1 MPIKIW
7 NTNVKAIYIGNKAVK
22 AVYIG
27 NKKVWPAVD
36 INKLVWS
43 WNAIF
48 EDWSLSLLPNLDSIS
63 YRNKE
68 YMYLWALFDNT
79 YNDRNI
85 IISKLWAPS
94 SCDDWWAT
102 VRYYD
107 RNGVLQKLD
116 EYNRSSSN
124 CRPEYWLVTIAWNW
138 HKNDWTSLLW
148 WIAKRHSILAF
159 LKPNLDYY
167 NIHYYSNWSNSSDES
182 FIRTLWCRDKYIYYS
197 IIDNAPYNDDYMITI
212 AKTDITNWETT
223 VIFSKKGG
231 DYKRYISNNVSVCY
245 YDNNFF
251 RIYNK
256 RRSPAHRNKM
266 FILDVDIN
274 NDSVSISLSDDL
286 NMPISWYYW
295 SKGSTKLLMN
305 FAVIQEWPNKNKLF
319 FNWDV
324 VQTDRRVWRPVWDNI
339 SKRMAY
345 YPIRG
350 LK

>member
-48 EDWSLSLLPNLDSIS
+48 EDWSLSLLPNLDNID
-63 YRNKE
+63 YQRRE
-68 YMYLWALFDNT
+68 GQYLWALFDNT

-85 IISKLWAPS
+85 IVSYLYAPS

-116 EYNRSSSN
+116 EYRRSSAN
-124 CRPEYWLVTIAWNW
+124 CRPEYWLSMQFDW
-138 HKNDWTSLLW
+138 KNIWLGAIW
-148 WIAKRHSILAF
+148 GIAKRSSTASF

-167 NIHYYSNWSNSSDES
+167 NIHYYSNWSSSYDEPY
-182 FIRTLWCRDKYIYYS
+182 IRTLWCRDKYIYYA
-197 IIDNAPYNDDYMITI
+197 IIDRTSYYHDYIFSV
-212 AKTDITNWETT
+212 AKTDITNWQST
-223 VIFSKKGG
+223 VLFGKTLN
-231 DYKRYISNNVSVCY
+231 DYNYPRCLDVSVCY
-245 YDNNFF
+245 YDNWYY

-256 RRSPAHRNKM
+256 RWWSWNPNKT
-266 FILDVDIN
+266 FILDMNIK
-274 NDSVSISLSDDL
+274 NDQVNLTIENEQPL
-286 NMPISWYYW
+286 PVSWYYW

-305 FAVIQEWPNKNKLF
+305 FAVIKDWPNKNKLL

-324 VQTDRRVWRPVWDNI
+324 VQKDKNSRRPVWDNI

-345 YPIRG
+345 YPVRSAR
-350 LK
+350 